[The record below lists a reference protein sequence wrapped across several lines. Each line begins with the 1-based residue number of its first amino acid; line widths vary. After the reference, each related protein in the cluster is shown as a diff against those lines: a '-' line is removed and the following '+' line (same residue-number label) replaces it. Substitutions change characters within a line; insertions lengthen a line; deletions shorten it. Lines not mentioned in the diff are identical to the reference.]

1 MPELDSCPQC
11 KSEIPSYLE
20 KGRVICIRC
29 GWSDQPKLYTGFVAT
44 LQLLQVLGYFI
55 AVVFS
60 LSQTYQSSGGIF
72 LGIIL
77 GIILSLISCFVI
89 YISTQGLIAVI
100 DLLSRIERNTR

>member
-1 MPELDSCPQC
+1 MSELDNCPQC

-44 LQLLQVLGYFI
+44 LKLLQVLGYFI

-77 GIILSLISCFVI
+77 SLTSCFVI
-89 YISTQGLIAVI
+89 YISTQGLTAVI